1 MRPLAPACPPLALAV
16 LAGCLLMGATPAAA
30 DVWERSF
37 EVTGVPQ
44 VVVGSHD
51 ASVQVETWDRPGVAF
66 RVVTSGWRIGPG
78 GVSVEASQSGA
89 RVELRVREPA
99 WTISF
104 FSIHSVRIEV
114 STPRRADLEV
124 DTGDG
129 SVTVGALEGT
139 ARLHTGDGEIRVTD
153 LKGELWLRSGDG
165 PIAGTGLD
173 GKLVAHTGDGHV
185 RISGRFDRLEVTTGD
200 GRIELRA
207 EPGSKLDSDWLV
219 RTGDGGV
226 DLSLPRELKANLD
239 AHTGDGGIQLDL
251 PVQISG
257 RFSRG
262 TVVGALNGGGPPLVL
277 RSGDGGIR
285 IGPS

>member
-1 MRPLAPACPPLALAV
+1 MRARTCLPLPLAV
-16 LAGCLLMGATPAAA
+16 LGGCLLNGATPAAA

-51 ASVQVETWDRPGVAF
+51 ASVQVETWDHPGVAF

-89 RVELRVREPA
+89 RVELRVREPV
-99 WTISF
+99 WSISF

-114 STPRRADLEV
+114 STPRRTDLEV

-139 ARLHTGDGEIRVTD
+139 TRLHTGDGAIRVTD

-200 GRIELRA
+200 GRVELRA

-226 DLSLPRELKANLD
+226 DLSLPRELHANLD

-251 PVQISG
+251 PVQVSG

-277 RSGDGGIR
+277 RSGDGSIR